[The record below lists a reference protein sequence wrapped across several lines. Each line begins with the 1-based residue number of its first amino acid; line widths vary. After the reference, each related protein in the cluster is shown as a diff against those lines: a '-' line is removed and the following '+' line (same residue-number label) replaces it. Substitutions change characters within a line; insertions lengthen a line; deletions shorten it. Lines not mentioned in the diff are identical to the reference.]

1 MMKILLESRTELRI
15 VDLSDVLYLQAS
27 HNYTDFMFA
36 DGRSKSELMNLSVL
50 ETQIKEMVTKQGITN
65 PFVRVGRSLL
75 VNTSYIE
82 ILSLKLKK
90 IIFKTTPPTSI
101 TVSIP
106 LLRTLK
112 KTLIQRL
119 D

>member
-1 MMKILLESRTELRI
+1 MMKIILESRTEIRI

-50 ETQIKEMVTKQGITN
+50 EARIADVASRQGIVN

-75 VNTSYIE
+75 VNLGYIE
-82 ILSLKLKK
+82 VLSLKMRK
-90 IIFKTTPPTSI
+90 IVFKTTPPTSI
-101 TVSIP
+101 LVSIP
-106 LLRTLK
+106 LLRLLK
-112 KTLIQRL
+112 KTLSKRFN
-119 D
+119 

>member
-1 MMKILLESRTELRI
+1 MKIYLESRTELRI

-27 HNYTDFMFA
+27 HNYTDFVYA
-36 DGRSKSELMNLSVL
+36 DGRTKSELANLSVL
-50 ETQIKEMVTKQGITN
+50 EAQIAEVVSRQGITN

-75 VNTSYIE
+75 VNTSSIE
-82 ILSLKLKK
+82 VLSLKLKK
-90 IIFKTTPPTSI
+90 IVFRTTPPTSI

-112 KTLIQRL
+112 KTMCQGLN
-119 D
+119 